1 MKMVQT
7 TITCWV
13 AEVECACGAKAPHVP
28 MPKTIEQAQASGVL
42 HGQLV
47 VPVGDLADMHGAAFP
62 KGWSRAWVEI
72 PDDEGIFTPTAVYF
86 CSACRACAVELAER
100 GRG

>member
-7 TITCWV
+7 PITCWV
-13 AEVECACGAKAPHVP
+13 AEVECGPCGVKAPHV
-28 MPKTIEQAQASGVL
+28 PKTIEQAQASGVL
-42 HGQLV
+42 HGQLG
-47 VPVGDLADMHGAAFP
+47 VPVGDLADMHGAALP

-72 PDDEGIFTPTAVYF
+72 PDDEGIFTTSAVYF
-86 CSACRACAVELAER
+86 CPACRACAVELAER